1 MRDIILL
8 KQGEIILKGLN
19 RRQFEMRLISNVE
32 KRLRPFGDFK
42 VYAVQSTIYAEPQND
57 GCDMDRAFEAA
68 KTIFGVVSVNRAAA
82 CEKDKDA
89 IFETAKNYL
98 GDTLNQA
105 RSFKVETKRADK
117 RFPMTSIELSQYV
130 GGLLAEA
137 FPQVK
142 VDVHNPELVV
152 TIEVRDFAAYVHGT
166 PVSGAGGL
174 PLGAG
179 GRAVSLLS
187 GGIDSPVATYLAARR
202 GLSIIPVH
210 FFSFPYTSEQ
220 AKQKVVDLACILARY
235 CSDMRV
241 EVVPFTRIQEELR
254 DKCPEELL
262 TVLMRR
268 FMMRIAER
276 IARDNGCGAIV
287 TGENLGQVASQTLEA
302 LAVTEECAGL
312 PILRPV
318 ICLDKR
324 EIVDIARKIG
334 TFDTS
339 ILPYEDCCTVFTP
352 RRPKTKPKL
361 EAILEAEAKLDIP
374 ALVEEAVFGVER
386 IPAKTPAY

>member
-152 TIEVRDFAAYVHGT
+152 TIEVRDFAA
-166 PVSGAGGL
+166 
-174 PLGAG
+174 
-179 GRAVSLLS
+179 
-187 GGIDSPVATYLAARR
+187 
-202 GLSIIPVH
+202 
-210 FFSFPYTSEQ
+210 
-220 AKQKVVDLACILARY
+220 
-235 CSDMRV
+235 
-241 EVVPFTRIQEELR
+241 
-254 DKCPEELL
+254 
-262 TVLMRR
+262 
-268 FMMRIAER
+268 
-276 IARDNGCGAIV
+276 
-287 TGENLGQVASQTLEA
+287 
-302 LAVTEECAGL
+302 
-312 PILRPV
+312 
-318 ICLDKR
+318 
-324 EIVDIARKIG
+324 
-334 TFDTS
+334 
-339 ILPYEDCCTVFTP
+339 
-352 RRPKTKPKL
+352 
-361 EAILEAEAKLDIP
+361 
-374 ALVEEAVFGVER
+374 
-386 IPAKTPAY
+386 